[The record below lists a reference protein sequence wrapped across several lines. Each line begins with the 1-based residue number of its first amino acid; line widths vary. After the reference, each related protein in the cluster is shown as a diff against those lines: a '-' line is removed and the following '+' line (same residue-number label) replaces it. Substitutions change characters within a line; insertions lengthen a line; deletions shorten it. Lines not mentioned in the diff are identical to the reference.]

1 MLNNINNFGMNNFGM
16 NNFGMNNFGMNNM
29 GMNNFGM
36 NNFGM
41 NNIGM
46 NNNGLNNIGMN
57 NMGINLMNMN
67 NQANLKDENALRIKN
82 LIQPYENKIKELE
95 EVIRQKDFEIAVL
108 KDKLN
113 NNNINMQNQNLMNMN
128 AMNMMMPNSNK
139 DSGKMGKEIVVSY
152 MNFENNILPEKT
164 VCFEGEMAYKL
175 FDRMIGNSP
184 WKLIKFYCGE
194 RKINPFIT
202 IKENGIVN
210 GSIIKGSFALN
221 IVFKNINGS
230 IINIATD
237 ENYPIKKPIKYY
249 LQRIGKEGCFREFS
263 YFYEGVRLDIEDKR
277 PIKVIFRN
285 AFHSVKII
293 VQ

>member
-16 NNFGMNNFGMNNM
+16 NNMGMNNM

-36 NNFGM
+36 NNFRM

-46 NNNGLNNIGMN
+46 NYNGLNNIGMN
-57 NMGINLMNMN
+57 NMGINQMNMN

-152 MNFENNILPEKT
+152 MNFENNILPEKN
-164 VCFEGEMAYKL
+164 VCFEEEMAYKL
-175 FDRMIGNSP
+175 FDRMIGNYH

-194 RKINPFIT
+194 KKINPFIT

-221 IVFKNINGS
+221 IVFKNMNGS

-237 ENYPIKKPIKYY
+237 GNYPIKKPIKYY

-263 YFYEGVRLDIEDKR
+263 YFYNGVRLDIEDKR

-285 AFHSVKII
+285 AAPNVNII

>member
-16 NNFGMNNFGMNNM
+16 NNMGMNNM

-57 NMGINLMNMN
+57 NMGINQMNMN
-67 NQANLKDENALRIKN
+67 NQANFKDENALRIKN

-152 MNFENNILPEKT
+152 MNFENNILPEKN
-164 VCFEGEMAYKL
+164 VCFEEEMAYKL
-175 FDRMIGNSP
+175 FDRMIGNYP

-194 RKINPFIT
+194 
-202 IKENGIVN
+202 
-210 GSIIKGSFALN
+210 
-221 IVFKNINGS
+221 
-230 IINIATD
+230 
-237 ENYPIKKPIKYY
+237 KKLI
-249 LQRIGKEGCFREFS
+249 L
-263 YFYEGVRLDIEDKR
+263 L
-277 PIKVIFRN
+277 
-285 AFHSVKII
+285 
-293 VQ
+293 